1 MVFFMIEQYKKM
13 LRPSSKWT
21 DIFVIAVFLSLV
33 LAIGGQILSLIL
45 NKFIPFRSIFA
56 LVTSSENAI
65 SFMNDYFDFFGIWIL
80 FFLIVG
86 IFKWNR
92 PILQKLAPNSSANNI
107 KGILIGI
114 LIGFVSNGICIL
126 MSVLLGNIKLTFN
139 MFSPLVFLVF
149 FFVVFIQSGA
159 EELCD
164 RVYLYQKLRRRYK
177 APLIAIAGNAIV
189 FTALHLTNPG
199 ITVLPVISLLVT
211 GLLYSVLIYYYDC
224 TWTVMMIHTTWNFT
238 QSIVFGLPNSGVVS
252 QYSLFSLDTA
262 SATSGLFYDTA
273 FGVEGSIGAI
283 AVDFA
288 LLVAVILIN
297 RGKPEKADLWA
308 QPEEKPAD

>member
-1 MVFFMIEQYKKM
+1 MIEQYKKM

-45 NKFIPFRSIFA
+45 NKVIPFRNIFA

-65 SFMNDYFDFFGIWIL
+65 SFMSAYFDFFGIWIL

-114 LIGFVSNGICIL
+114 LIGFGSNGFCIL

>member
-1 MVFFMIEQYKKM
+1 MIEQYKKM

-33 LAIGGQILSLIL
+33 LAIGGQLLSLIL
-45 NKFIPFRSIFA
+45 NKVIPFRSIFA

-65 SFMNDYFDFFGIWIL
+65 NFMSAYFDFFGIWIL

-92 PILQKLAPNSSANNI
+92 PILQKLAPSSSANNI

-114 LIGFVSNGICIL
+114 LIGFGSNGFCIL

-199 ITVLPVISLLVT
+199 ITALPVISILVT

-252 QYSLFSLDTA
+252 QYSLFSLDAA

-297 RGKPEKADLWA
+297 RGKQEKADLWA